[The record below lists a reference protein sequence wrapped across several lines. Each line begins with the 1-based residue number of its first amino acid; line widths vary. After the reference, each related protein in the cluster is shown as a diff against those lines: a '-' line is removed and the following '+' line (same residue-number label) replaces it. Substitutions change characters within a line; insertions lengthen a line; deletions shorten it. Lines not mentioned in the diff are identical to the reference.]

1 MTDLIRRNMMM
12 AASADEK
19 IINAVKGGVS
29 GDATNDAA
37 LMKVIYAQ
45 GWSKSPLYMTKRE
58 AEKVTSLPNHLFISN
73 INIVNFNAFQYFTG
87 LISIPKY
94 LFYRC
99 TLSSIVIPNT
109 ICSIGEPNDSYALSQ
124 TKLTNVIIPNSVVKI
139 GHATFNGGIFE
150 VIDIGSGV
158 QEIYS
163 QAFSAITTNVKI
175 IIRAISPPN
184 LLGTYHF
191 LGTSSYTIY
200 VPDNSVEA
208 YKAANVWN
216 TIADRIKPL
225 SEYTE

>member
-1 MTDLIRRNMMM
+1 MT
-12 AASADEK
+12 
-19 IINAVKGGVS
+19 
-29 GDATNDAA
+29 
-37 LMKVIYAQ
+37 Q
-45 GWSKSPLYMTKRE
+45 RE
-58 AEKVTSLPNHLFISN
+58 AEKVTSLPRNLFSNN
-73 INIVNFNAFQYFTG
+73 INIVNFDAFQYFTG
-87 LISIPKY
+87 LISLPPY

-109 ICSIGEPNDSYALSQ
+109 IYSIGEPNDSYALSQ

-158 QEIYS
+158 QEIHS

-175 IIRAISPPN
+175 IIRAISPPK

-200 VPDNSVEA
+200 VPDESVEA
-208 YKAANVWN
+208 YKTADIWS
-216 TIADRIKPL
+216 TMADRIKPI
-225 SEYTE
+225 SDYTE

>member
-1 MTDLIRRNMMM
+1 M
-12 AASADEK
+12 ATKFDP
-19 IINAVKGGVS
+19 IIIDARYGGVS
-29 GDATNDAA
+29 GDAANDTA
-37 LMKVIYAQ
+37 LMRVIHAQ
-45 GWSKSPLYMTKRE
+45 GWSKSDKYMTKRE
-58 AEKVTSLPNHLFISN
+58 AEKVTSLPNNLFMDN
-73 INIVNFNAFQYFTG
+73 INIVNFDAFQYFTG

-109 ICSIGEPNDSYALSQ
+109 IYSIGEPNDSYALSQ

-163 QAFSAITTNVKI
+163 QVFSSITTNVKI

-208 YKAANVWN
+208 YKAADVWSK
-216 TIADRIKPL
+216 IASKIKPI
-225 SEYTE
+225 SERPQPQ